1 MAGPSPA
8 VLSIKQAGSSRER
21 HLSAAEHRLNLSV
34 HYSLPGWGTD
44 KCTLGPQAKL
54 IHLPSFSSGSEVAA
68 AQRQGK
74 EGERAVLEFLALFIL
89 SSAAPDTSRLPPPP
103 LTPLPPPPLTP
114 LPPPSPLHP
123 PPSLPFCNGNS
134 HNTLSP
140 WLEISPRTK

>member
-1 MAGPSPA
+1 MAWPSPTM
-8 VLSIKQAGSSRER
+8 LCIRQA
-21 HLSAAEHRLNLSV
+21 AAERGTSV
-34 HYSLPGWGTD
+34 PQSTGSIYWLIIPSAGWGAD